1 MESPPNSTGFRGW
14 SSKLATSELLRE
26 FGRTFTSALLA
37 VGCLAAPALY
47 AADCSKPREAKGTV
61 SNSFATAVQQAA
73 AQIEKKDYGTAI
85 SALTKMAQSDV
96 SAYEKAVAYYNL
108 GYAYSAKGDNK
119 NAATAFKQALDQDA
133 MPQKQYEQLL
143 YNTGQLFVA
152 NGDYAQGTRLLERY
166 LADTCSPISPDV
178 YIFLASAYSEQ
189 KQFAKAL
196 PYVDQAIAKSPKPKE
211 SWYQLKLAIHFEQK
225 QYKPAAETLVKL
237 ISIVPDKPDY
247 WKQLSGILW
256 QMNEDTESLA
266 VLALAERQG
275 FLQKPNEIKNLYNI
289 YMVVGVPFKAGL
301 FLQEA
306 LDKGRLPAD
315 ERNLNDLANAWINAR
330 ETDRA
335 AGVLRKLAAQSN
347 KGEYDFKLG
356 AMYGDDERWGESI
369 ELLKKAIDKG
379 GLGNKAGEA
388 WLRLAMAYYSTKK
401 IPEAKNAL
409 AKASGFDNTSRQASQ
424 WLEHIKTE
432 YPDA

>member
-1 MESPPNSTGFRGW
+1 MESPPNSMGVRGW

-73 AQIEKKDYGTAI
+73 GQIEKKDYGTAI

-196 PYVDQAIAKSPKPKE
+196 PYVDQAIAKSPKPK
-211 SWYQLKLAIHFEQK
+211 
-225 QYKPAAETLVKL
+225 
-237 ISIVPDKPDY
+237 
-247 WKQLSGILW
+247 
-256 QMNEDTESLA
+256 
-266 VLALAERQG
+266 
-275 FLQKPNEIKNLYNI
+275 
-289 YMVVGVPFKAGL
+289 
-301 FLQEA
+301 
-306 LDKGRLPAD
+306 
-315 ERNLNDLANAWINAR
+315 
-330 ETDRA
+330 
-335 AGVLRKLAAQSN
+335 
-347 KGEYDFKLG
+347 
-356 AMYGDDERWGESI
+356 
-369 ELLKKAIDKG
+369 
-379 GLGNKAGEA
+379 
-388 WLRLAMAYYSTKK
+388 
-401 IPEAKNAL
+401 
-409 AKASGFDNTSRQASQ
+409 
-424 WLEHIKTE
+424 
-432 YPDA
+432 